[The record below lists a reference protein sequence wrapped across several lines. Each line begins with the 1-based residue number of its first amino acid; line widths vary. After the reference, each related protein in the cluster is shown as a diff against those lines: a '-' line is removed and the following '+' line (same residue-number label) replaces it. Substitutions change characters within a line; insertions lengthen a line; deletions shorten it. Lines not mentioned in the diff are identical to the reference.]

1 MEQNSSPISHSSMMT
16 NLNYGSSAE
25 ASISSMSTSLN
36 VPSVSPSSPPQREFI
51 IDAANQFS
59 NMSSPSNPSLD
70 SFQFSQLLQISE
82 HQKNPPNVFENNVY
96 SYPIQDSSYIDD
108 TNTNNYSL
116 EGLNQD
122 PMSTMETYDIS
133 QFDFQTAGNGWMLDN
148 MVDPNLWNMDAM

>member
-25 ASISSMSTSLN
+25 ASISSMSTSFN

-82 HQKNPPNVFENNVY
+82 HQKSLPNVFENNVY

-122 PMSTMETYDIS
+122 PMSTMETCDIS